1 MPETTLAGPEAK
13 LKELGL
19 TLPSLPKPVAAYV
32 HAVKTG
38 NLVFVAGQ
46 IPTRDGKPVFTGRV
60 GKELT
65 LEQGKEAARIAALN
79 VLAALKEAAGGFERV
94 VRIVRTNNYVAAA
107 PGFTDVHLVA
117 NGASELFQQ
126 VLGERGRHSRVTI
139 GAAELPL
146 NVPFEVDVVA
156 EVK

>member
-1 MPETTLAGPEAK
+1 MPETTLAGPESR

-46 IPTRDGKPVFTGRV
+46 IPTREGKPVFLGKV

-65 LEQGKEAARIAALN
+65 LEQGKEAAKIAALN
-79 VLAALKEAAGGFERV
+79 ALAALKDAAGGLDRV
-94 VRIVRTNNYVAAA
+94 TRIVRTNNYVASAQ
-107 PGFTDVHLVA
+107 GFSDVHLVA
-117 NGASELFQQ
+117 NGASELFQA
-126 VLGERGRHSRVTI
+126 VLGEAGRHSRVTI

-146 NVPFEVDVVA
+146 NVPFEVDLVA
-156 EVK
+156 EVQ